1 MTGFAER
8 VIIIGAGPAGL
19 TAAYELVKHGHHPLV
34 VEKDPVY
41 VGGLARTVQ
50 YRGFR
55 FDIGGHR
62 FFSKSREIEDLWE
75 EVCGKDLLR
84 RPRRSRIFYRG
95 AFFDYPLKPL
105 NAFRGLGLLDTT
117 LCVLSYLR
125 YRAFPVRPE
134 LSFEDWV
141 VNRFGRR
148 LFNIFFRTY
157 TEKVWGIPCR
167 EISADWASQRIKGL
181 SLKEVALNALLPHR
195 RRSGGAVIKTL
206 IDSFRYPRLGPG
218 MMWETARDR
227 VIAAGGRVEM
237 ACLVTAIHHDGQH
250 VLGVEVQRKD
260 GCTDAFTGTHFVSS
274 MPLRELL
281 EKWRP
286 APPNEVLQAA
296 RGLGYRDFLVVALIV
311 RRPDVFPDN
320 WIYVHSPAVRVGR
333 IQNFRSWSEAMV
345 PEPDVTC
352 LGLEY
357 FCSEGDALWTLPDD
371 ELVSMASREI
381 ETMGLVRAAEIE
393 DGCVVRMQKAYPVY
407 DAHYEKHVR
416 VIRTYLERFP
426 NFQVVGRNG
435 MHKYNNQDHSM
446 MTALLAAR
454 NIMGGRFDVWRVNTD
469 AEYLEET
476 AETSDGSRRMPM
488 SRHEGDEIS
497 PGTPVTGAA
506 AAHRKGH
513 ERR

>member
-1 MTGFAER
+1 MTGSNGP

-19 TAAYELVKHGHHPLV
+19 TAAYELVKHGWQPIV
-34 VEKDPVY
+34 FEKDPEY

-62 FFSKSREIEDLWE
+62 FFSKSREIEELWE
-75 EVCGKDLLR
+75 EICGDDFLR

-95 AFFDYPLKPL
+95 TFFDYPLRPL
-105 NAFRGLGLLDTT
+105 NAFRGLGLVDTA
-117 LCVLSYLR
+117 LCILSYLR
-125 YRAFPVRPE
+125 YRVFPVRPE

-181 SLKEVALNALLPHR
+181 SLKEVVFNALFPHR

-206 IDSFRYPRLGPG
+206 IESFRYPRLGPG
-218 MMWETARDR
+218 MMWEFARDR

-237 ACLVTAIHHDGQH
+237 GCPVTAVHHDGQR
-250 VLGVEVQRKD
+250 VVGVEVQLKD
-260 GCTDAFTGTHFVSS
+260 GQRDVFTGTDFVSS

-286 APPNEVLQAA
+286 APPDEVLRAA
-296 RGLGYRDFLVVALIV
+296 RGLGYRELLVVALIV
-311 RRPDVFPDN
+311 HGPDIFPDN
-320 WIYVHSPAVRVGR
+320 WIYVHSSSVKVGR
-333 IQNFRSWSEAMV
+333 VQNFRAWSEEMV
-345 PEPDVTC
+345 PQLDFTC

-357 FCSEGDALWTLPDD
+357 FCTEGDALWTLPDD
-371 ELVSMASREI
+371 ELVALGTREL
-381 ETMGLVRAAEIE
+381 ESMGLIRGAAVT

-407 DAHYEKHVR
+407 DGQYENHLR
-416 VIRTYLERFP
+416 VIRTYLKRFS
-426 NFQVVGRNG
+426 NLQAVGRNG

-454 NIMGGRFDVWRVNTD
+454 NIMGGRFDVWKVNTD
-469 AEYLEET
+469 AEYLEEA
-476 AETSDGSRRMPM
+476 AETPDTSRRMPVARQA
-488 SRHEGDEIS
+488 SHKIS
-497 PGTPVTGAA
+497 P
-506 AAHRKGH
+506 
-513 ERR
+513 

>member
-1 MTGFAER
+1 MRGSAEP
-8 VIIIGAGPAGL
+8 VVIIGAGPAGL
-19 TAAYELVKHGHHPLV
+19 TAAYELVKHGYRPVV
-34 VEKDPVY
+34 VERDPEY

-50 YRGFR
+50 YQGFR

-62 FFSKSREIEDLWE
+62 FFSKSQEIEELWE
-75 EVCGKDLLR
+75 EICGEDFLR

-95 AFFDYPLKPL
+95 TFFDYPLRPL
-105 NAFRGLGLLDTT
+105 NAFRGLGLVDTT
-117 LCVLSYLR
+117 ACVLSYFR
-125 YRAFPVRPE
+125 YRIRPVRPE

-148 LFNIFFRTY
+148 LFDIFFRTY

-181 SLKEVALNALLPHR
+181 SLKEAVLNALFPHR
-195 RRSGGAVIKTL
+195 GRSGGAVIKTL

-218 MMWETARDR
+218 MMWEFARDR
-227 VIAAGGRVEM
+227 VIAAGGRVKM
-237 ACLVTAIHHDGQH
+237 GCPVTAVHHDGQR
-250 VLGVEVQRKD
+250 VVGVEGQLMD
-260 GCTDAFTGTHFVSS
+260 GRPEVFTGTHFVSS

-286 APPNEVLQAA
+286 APPDEVLRAA
-296 RGLGYRDFLVVALIV
+296 RGLGYRELLVVALIV
-311 RRPDVFPDN
+311 RKPDVFPDN
-320 WIYVHSPAVRVGR
+320 WIYVHSPSVKVGR
-333 IQNFRSWSEAMV
+333 IQNFRAWSEEMV
-345 PEPDVTC
+345 PHPDFTC

-357 FCSEGDALWTLPDD
+357 FCSEGDALWTLSDG
-371 ELVSMASREI
+371 ELISMAKREL
-381 ETMGLVRAAEIE
+381 ETMGLVRAAEVE

-407 DAHYEKHVR
+407 DGTYENHVR

-426 NFQVVGRNG
+426 NLQVVGRNG

-454 NIMGGRFDVWRVNTD
+454 NIMGGRFDVWKVNTD

-476 AETSDGSRRMPM
+476 AETSDGSRRMPVA
-488 SRHEGDEIS
+488 RHASHE
-497 PGTPVTGAA
+497 TGP
-506 AAHRKGH
+506 
-513 ERR
+513 